1 MNRPLRRST
10 SPSARAGQGG
20 AACSAQPE
28 GAEMQQDSGA
38 GDLVINGKFT
48 SQRITGVQ
56 RVARELTAA
65 LQQLLGADARLP
77 VIVPRDALPQRARL
91 RDETASPSRL
101 TGLLWEQF
109 ALPLETRGSM
119 LVSLCNMGPLFKRRQ
134 IVMIH
139 DAAVYDV
146 AQNYSWKFRWW
157 YRLAFRVMKHRAA
170 HFVTVSAFS
179 KRRIVAHLGI
189 DEARISIVHNGA
201 DHLDRIDADPDIL
214 ARLGLREDA
223 YGLIVGSLSAA
234 KNLTR
239 VLAALKRMEGR
250 LDARFVIVG
259 GGNARIFG
267 EAIVGAAELPGNV
280 LMAGAVTDGELKAL
294 YQGAACF
301 IFPSLY
307 EGFGLPPLEAMRC
320 GCPVIASREASLPEV
335 CGDAALYCDAY
346 SVEDIADKI
355 TRMMAEPALRERFR
369 ARGLARAKE
378 FGWAAAAR
386 ELLAI
391 AQRVAGR
398 GRHGGGR
405 DYFEVTQ

>member
-10 SPSARAGQGG
+10 SPSTRADESGPGR
-20 AACSAQPE
+20 SAQPLDATPP
-28 GAEMQQDSGA
+28 GSGA

-65 LQQLLGADARLP
+65 LQQLLGTDERLP
-77 VIVPRDALPQRARL
+77 VIVPRDALPERARL
-91 RDETASPSRL
+91 RDESASPSRL
-101 TGLLWEQF
+101 TGSLWEQL
-109 ALPLETRGSM
+109 ALPLETHDRM
-119 LVSLCNMGPLFKRRQ
+119 LLSLCNMGPLLKRRQ

-170 HFVTVSAFS
+170 HFVTVSDFS

-189 DEARISIVHNGA
+189 DEARVSVVHNAA
-201 DHLDRIDADPDIL
+201 DHFDRIVADPDVL
-214 ARLGLREDA
+214 ARLALRKDS
-223 YGLIVGSLSAA
+223 YGLVVGSLSAA

-239 VLAALKRMEGR
+239 VLAALGR
-250 LDARFVIVG
+250 LERRSDARFVIVG
-259 GGNARIFG
+259 GGNPRIFG
-267 EAIVGAAELPGNV
+267 AAIVGDGKLPGNV

-294 YQGAACF
+294 YQNAACF

-335 CGDAALYCDAY
+335 CADAALYCDAY
-346 SVEDIADKI
+346 SIEDIAEKI
-355 TRMMAEPALRERFR
+355 ALMMSEPALRERFR
-369 ARGLARAKE
+369 ARGLERAKE
-378 FGWAAAAR
+378 FDWAVAAR
-386 ELLAI
+386 ELLAV

-398 GRHGGGR
+398 GRDGGGR
-405 DYFEVTQ
+405 DYFEVMQ